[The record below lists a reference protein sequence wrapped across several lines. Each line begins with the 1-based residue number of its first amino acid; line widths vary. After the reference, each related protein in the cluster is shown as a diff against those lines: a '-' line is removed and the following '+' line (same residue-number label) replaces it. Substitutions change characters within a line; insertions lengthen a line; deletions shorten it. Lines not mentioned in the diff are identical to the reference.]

1 MKELLQNNVFSER
14 CFIDGKWVPA
24 DSGATFPVVN
34 PATQEVIG
42 SIPRMDTA
50 ETQAAIRAASAAFPT
65 WSKKTAQERS
75 DVLLR
80 WYHLMME
87 SREELA
93 HFLTCEH
100 GKPLA
105 EARAEIAYAA
115 SFLRFY
121 AEEARRVYG
130 ETIPAHR
137 TDTRIM
143 VLKQPI
149 GVVAAITPW
158 NFPSAMITRKAA
170 PALAA
175 GCTMVLK
182 PAEQTPFS
190 ALAIAALA
198 EQAGLPAGVLNILT
212 GDPVKIGQELCSN
225 PLVRMLSFTGSTEVG
240 KLLTQQCSNTL
251 KKLTLELGGNAP
263 FIVFEDADLAAA
275 VDGAILS
282 KYRHSGQT
290 CVCTNR
296 FLIQDSIYDA
306 FVERF
311 VERVGKLRVGNG
323 LEAGVEIGP
332 LIDEQAIAKVQTH
345 VEDAIS
351 KGASLLLGGHPHR
364 LRGTFFEPTVL
375 GDATPSMRIATEETF
390 GPVAALF
397 RFTTEEEAIALSN
410 DTEYGL
416 AGYFYSK
423 DLARSWRVA
432 EALECGMVG
441 INSGFLSVEIA
452 PFGGVKRSGLGREG
466 SHHGIEEFLNL
477 KYLCLGEIA

>member
-1 MKELLQNNVFSER
+1 MNALQPNNMLSEK
-14 CFIDGKWVPA
+14 CFVDGKWVSA

-42 SIPRMDTA
+42 TVPLMGRA
-50 ETQAAIRAASAAFPT
+50 ETQAAIQAAQAAFPI

-75 DVLLR
+75 DILLR

-87 SREELA
+87 NSEALA
-93 HFLTCEH
+93 HLLTREH
-100 GKPLA
+100 GKPLS

-149 GVVAAITPW
+149 GVVGAITPW

-175 GCTMVLK
+175 GCTVVLK

-198 EQAGLPAGVLNILT
+198 EQAGLPSGALNIIT
-212 GDPVKIGQELCSN
+212 GNPVEIGEELCSN

-240 KLLTQQCSNTL
+240 RLLARQCSNTV

-263 FIVFEDADLAAA
+263 FIVFEDADLTAA
-275 VDGAILS
+275 VDGAIIS

-306 FVERF
+306 FVARF
-311 VERVGKLRVGNG
+311 VERVSKLRVGNG
-323 LEAGVEIGP
+323 LDTGVDIGP

-345 VEDAIS
+345 VEDAIN
-351 KGASLLLGGHPHR
+351 KGASLLLGGHP

-375 GDATPSMRIATEETF
+375 GDATPSMRLATEETF

-397 RFTTEEEAIALSN
+397 RFTTEEEAIALAN

-423 DLARSWRVA
+423 DLARAWRVA

-452 PFGGVKRSGLGREG
+452 PFGGVKQSGLGREG

-477 KYLCLGEIA
+477 KFVCLGEIV